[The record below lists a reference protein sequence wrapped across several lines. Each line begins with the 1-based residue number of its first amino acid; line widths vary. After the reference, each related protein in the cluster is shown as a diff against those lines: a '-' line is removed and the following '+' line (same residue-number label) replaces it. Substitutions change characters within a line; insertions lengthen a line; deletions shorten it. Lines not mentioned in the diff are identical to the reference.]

1 MSCLVVIICS
11 YEHEKSQAVQRLD
24 KETLLAYLE
33 VNFYFSL
40 LPIFSERGKR
50 NIEEGSIIFFLDKK
64 MSLSLRINYNKEGT
78 LPSLT
83 ENLLQWKL

>member
-1 MSCLVVIICS
+1 MPCLVVIICS

-40 LPIFSERGKR
+40 LPIF
-50 NIEEGSIIFFLDKK
+50 L
-64 MSLSLRINYNKEGT
+64 KEAK
-78 LPSLT
+78 
-83 ENLLQWKL
+83 EI

>member
-1 MSCLVVIICS
+1 MVIICS

-50 NIEEGSIIFFLDKK
+50 NIEEGSIIFF
-64 MSLSLRINYNKEGT
+64 G
-78 LPSLT
+78 
-83 ENLLQWKL
+83 

>member
-1 MSCLVVIICS
+1 MVIICS

-50 NIEEGSIIFFLDKK
+50 NIEEGSINIFF
-64 MSLSLRINYNKEGT
+64 G
-78 LPSLT
+78 
-83 ENLLQWKL
+83 